1 MAMQYDVKSATA
13 TTDAT
18 LIGYRVRVKGLV
30 ISPDGSGTAVV
41 IKDGGAS
48 GTTVLTVPTTA
59 STNPFP
65 VVIPGEGIL
74 CSTDVYV
81 TVNSNDGVVVFYG

>member
-1 MAMQYDVKSATA
+1 MAMQYDVKAATA

-18 LIGYRVRVKGLV
+18 LISYRTRVKGLV
-30 ISPDGSGTAVV
+30 VSPDGTGTSVV

-48 GTTVLTVPTTA
+48 GTTILTVPTTA

-65 VVIPGEGIL
+65 VVIPGEGIV
-74 CSTDVYV
+74 CATNVYV
-81 TVNSNDGVVVFYG
+81 AVNSNDGVVVFYG